1 MLAIVAIQPLRAAA
15 SPTPLLHAPPAVTPL
30 LTDHARAPHERAS
43 IDCFGRRLAAL
54 MGRSFRAQAL
64 PGMPGYFIPME
75 TLTREDAAMRGIT
88 GAQDLFGGVVPLAF
102 VASKLVTHGLVEG
115 GRGAPDG
122 WQPALGEA
130 MGEAVLPGYSVFTR
144 KDLQAAVGQL
154 LPLGKVRCKL
164 ANARGG
170 NGQQVV
176 ASVEALE
183 AWLATVSE
191 DEIADGVVAETNLES
206 ALTFSIGCVEVG
218 SHTVS
223 YFGTQRT
230 IQTPRGDTVYG
241 GSVLR
246 VARGGLDQLQHV
258 PLPCEAAAAIAKVQH
273 YEAQISQAY
282 PGFFA
287 SRRNYDVVHG
297 HDARGLE
304 RSGVL
309 EQSWRFGGASPAEIL
324 AMEVLV
330 AEPSVPWLDAMTYE
344 TWEDEP
350 IPGDAVV
357 YFQGQVASLGHLTK
371 YARVVTDGRDP

>member
-1 MLAIVAIQPLRAAA
+1 MLAIVDIQPSRSTAP
-15 SPTPLLHAPPAVTPL
+15 SMPLLQMPAAVTPL
-30 LTDHARAPHERAS
+30 FTDDARAPHERAS
-43 IDCFGRRLAAL
+43 VDCFARRLARL

-64 PGMPGYFIPME
+64 PGLPGYFIPME

-88 GAQDLFGGVVPLAF
+88 CAQDLFGGVVPMAF

-115 GRGAPDG
+115 GREAPEG
-122 WQPALGEA
+122 WQHALGEA
-130 MGEAVLPGYSVFTR
+130 MGDAVLPGYSVFTR
-144 KDLQAAVGQL
+144 QDLHTAVDQL

-170 NGQQVV
+170 NGQKVV
-176 ASVEALE
+176 ATGEALA
-183 AWLATVSE
+183 AWLATVSD
-191 DEIADGVVAETNLES
+191 DEVADGVVAETNLES

-230 IQTPRGDTVYG
+230 IQTPNGDTVYG

-246 VARGGLDQLQHV
+246 VARGDLDQLQHV

-273 YEAQISQAY
+273 YEAQISRAY

-304 RSGVL
+304 RCGVL

-324 AMEVLV
+324 AMEAL
-330 AEPSVPWLDAMTYE
+330 AADPSLPWLDAMTYE
-344 TWEDEP
+344 TWEEEP

-357 YFQGQVASLGHLTK
+357 YFQGQVASLGPLTK